1 MQPTTSQSRSVQV
14 VLAGAVI
21 VVLAG
26 LLAARMLGSDGSAGA
41 AVRAPAATVPQP
53 TAVDIASLDLPCWA
67 CPSQVKE
74 WPVRFRTDLDLIAP
88 LGDGPGNAAEFFV
101 DFTKEVGPRAAEAEA
116 AMAAQIDGPDWLG
129 KVLPADHPLVAEAA
143 PWCDQSTMR
152 FYPDLLALDGY
163 NTRIPN
169 LLLMLKLARS
179 WAARGASAAS
189 TEDAEADLQRAVR
202 LGRLLRQ
209 EDVTIIADLVG
220 IACIRAGVEGVY
232 RRAVADG
239 NLERALVAA
248 VVFGELAPQRLLTSE
263 RITAGNLSGFGR
275 VAADGRLGLEM
286 PDARIDRLVEL
297 IRDRRD
303 RRFGGEAL
311 IGLYMVRHLGTEA
324 QQARVTALLSGLTG
338 DSDPIVASG
347 ARWALEAPLD
357 EQLVKETFTQD

>member
-1 MQPTTSQSRSVQV
+1 V
-14 VLAGAVI
+14 VLASAV
-21 VVLAG
+21 VVALAG
-26 LLAARMLGSDGSAGA
+26 LLVTRVLAPAGSAGA
-41 AVRAPAATVPQP
+41 AERAPAATVPEP
-53 TAVDIASLDLPCWA
+53 RAVEITSLELPCWA

-74 WPVRFRTDLDLIAP
+74 WPVRFRTDLDLVAP
-88 LGDGPGNAAEFFV
+88 LGDGAGNAAEYFV
-101 DFTKEVGPRAAEAEA
+101 DFTKETGPRAAEAEA
-116 AMAAQIDGPDWLG
+116 AMAAQIDGPDWIG
-129 KVLPADHPLVAEAA
+129 NVLPTDHPLLAEAA

-163 NTRIPN
+163 ATRIPN

-179 WAARGASAAS
+179 WAARGAAATS
-189 TEDAEADLQRAVR
+189 TTEAEADFRRAVR

-220 IACIRAGVEGVY
+220 IACIRAGVEGIY
-232 RRAVADG
+232 RRAIADG

-275 VAADGRLGLEM
+275 VAADGRLGIEM
-286 PDARIDRLVEL
+286 PDARIDRLAEL

-311 IGLYMVRHLGTEA
+311 IGLYMVRHLGSEA
-324 QQARVTALLSGLTG
+324 QQARVTVLLRELTG
-338 DSDPIVASG
+338 DPDPIVAAG

-357 EQLVKETFTQD
+357 ERLVTETFMQD